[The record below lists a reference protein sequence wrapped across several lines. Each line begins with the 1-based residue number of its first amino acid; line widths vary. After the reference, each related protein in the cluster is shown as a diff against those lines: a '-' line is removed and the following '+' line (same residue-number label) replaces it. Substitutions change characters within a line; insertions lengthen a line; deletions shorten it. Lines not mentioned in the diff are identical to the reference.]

1 MKIIVNDY
9 SGIPSIFDFASE
21 LALKGYKVIYLT
33 SKQINLSGNFFKT
46 YKKNK
51 NLRIKLIET
60 KNKIKKDN
68 FFSRRSIEI
77 DYGQQ
82 CWQIISEIK
91 PQYCFLISLPIDP
104 LYTLIKNCRKHKI
117 KAIYW
122 VQDIYFLAIKDV
134 INKKLPFMGNLVS
147 KIYEKKENYCFN
159 NSFKNILIDK
169 KFNHHFNL
177 KRKDNLYIKNWIPLN
192 TKKFISKKDN
202 FFDLYKNKFKK
213 IFIYAGTLGYK
224 HSIETFLYLSK
235 IIKNDL
241 ILIISE
247 GRFFNQLK
255 DKIKQDKILNIKIIP
270 RFKSFDGL
278 LAKLNRNLIGIV
290 NINKEAA
297 DYSVPS
303 KILTYINSG
312 MPIIG
317 LMPTDNQ
324 AAKIIKKHK
333 LGIILNNENNYKVN
347 ELTNKWLKKTSTNC
361 LAFAKKNF
369 DTKKIVKQIENKVF
383 KYEN

>member
-21 LALKGYKVIYLT
+21 LALKGYKVFYLT
-33 SKQINLSGNFFKT
+33 SKQINLSGDFFKT

-51 NLRIKLIET
+51 NLTIKLIKS

-68 FFSRRSIEI
+68 FLNRRSIEI

-82 CWQIISEIK
+82 SWQIISKIRPE
-91 PQYCFLISLPIDP
+91 YCFLISLPIDP
-104 LYTLIKNCRKHKI
+104 LYDLIKKSRKNKI

-134 INKKLPFMGNLVS
+134 INKKIPFVGNLIS
-147 KIYEKKENYCFN
+147 KIYEKKENYCFK

-169 KFNHHFNL
+169 NFNNHFNF

-192 TKKFISKKDN
+192 TKKFISKKNN
-202 FFDLYKNKFKK
+202 FFNLYKNKFKK
-213 IFIYAGTLGYK
+213 IYIYAGTLGYK
-224 HSIETFLYLSK
+224 HSIKTFLNLSK
-235 IIKNDL
+235 IIKKDL
-241 ILIISE
+241 IIIISE
-247 GRFFNQLK
+247 GKFFNQLK
-255 DKIKQDKILNIKIIP
+255 NIVKQDKISNIKTIS
-270 RFKSFDGL
+270 RFKSFQNF

-290 NINKEAA
+290 NINKQAA

-317 LMPTDNQ
+317 FIPKYNQ
-324 AAKIIKKHK
+324 AAKIIKKNQ
-333 LGIILNNENNYKVN
+333 LGIILNDRNTSTIN
-347 ELTNKWLKKTSTNC
+347 ELSNNWLNKTSTNC
-361 LAFAKKNF
+361 LIYAKNNF
-369 DTKKIVKQIENKVF
+369 NTKKIVEQIETKVF
-383 KYEN
+383 N

>member
-21 LALKGYKVIYLT
+21 LALKGHRVCYLT
-33 SKQINLSGNFFKT
+33 SKQVNLSGNFFKT

-51 NLRIKLIET
+51 NLTIKLIKT

-68 FFSRRSIEI
+68 FFNRRLIEI

-82 CWQIISEIK
+82 SWQIISKIRPE
-91 PQYCFLISLPIDP
+91 YCFLISLPIDP
-104 LYTLIKNCRKHKI
+104 LYDLIKNSRKNKI
-117 KAIYW
+117 KTIYW

-134 INKKLPFMGNLVS
+134 INKKIPFVGNLIS
-147 KIYEKKENYCFN
+147 KIYEKKENYCFK

-169 KFNHHFNL
+169 NFNNHFNI
-177 KRKDNLYIKNWIPLN
+177 KRKDNLYINNWIPFN
-192 TKKFISKKDN
+192 TIKFINKKNN
-202 FFDLYKNKFKK
+202 FFDLYKHKFKK
-213 IFIYAGTLGYK
+213 IYLYAGTLGYK
-224 HSIETFLYLSK
+224 HSIKTFLNLSK
-235 IIKNDL
+235 IVKEDL

-247 GRFFNQLK
+247 GKFFNQLK
-255 DKIKQDKILNIKIIP
+255 QIVKQNKILNIKTIS
-270 RFKSFDGL
+270 RYKSFQNF

-290 NINKEAA
+290 IINKEAA

-317 LMPTDNQ
+317 FIPKYNQ
-324 AAKIIKKHK
+324 AAKIIKKNQ
-333 LGIILNNENNYKVN
+333 LGIILNDRNTSTIN
-347 ELTNKWLKKTSTNC
+347 ELSNNWLNKTSTNC
-361 LAFAKKNF
+361 LIYAKNNF
-369 DTKKIVKQIENKVF
+369 NTKKVVEQIETKVF
-383 KYEN
+383 N